1 MRTVF
6 SNTLRVARQAR
17 APTGKRFASN
27 ISEQTEAAQK
37 KAQEALA
44 NAQKTAEKVL
54 ESAKGYMG
62 PAGEKAASMLGCAFP
77 FSFASVPRHLLF
89 LFLFFYYHSL
99 SSNP

>member
-77 FSFASVPRHLLF
+77 FSFAVFH
-89 LFLFFYYHSL
+89 HSF
-99 SSNP
+99 